1 MNNVTTAGD
10 ARLMKCAT
18 IASVSVALTLT
29 LIKLVAYILSGSV
42 ALLAS
47 LIDSLLDSLASMI
60 NYFAVRQALEPAD
73 LEHRFGHGKAEP
85 LAGLVQAAFIT
96 GSSLFLVFEA
106 IFRLLNPHDI
116 GYVNVGIVV
125 MIIALIATIILVSFQ
140 QYVVKETK
148 SIAIKADSIH
158 YISDILVNLTVILA
172 LVLSTKLNLPMAD
185 PVFALLIGAYILYCA
200 WQIARQSFDQ
210 LMDRELPDEDRERI
224 RDIALSHPSVR
235 NLHELR
241 TRLSGRDIFIQL
253 HLEMDGS
260 LTLFQAH
267 AVADQVDES
276 LRQVFPS
283 ADVIIHEDPE
293 GIIERRQPL

>member
-85 LAGLVQAAFIT
+85 LAGLAQAAFIT

-148 SIAIKADSIH
+148 SIGIKAD
-158 YISDILVNLTVILA
+158 
-172 LVLSTKLNLPMAD
+172 
-185 PVFALLIGAYILYCA
+185 
-200 WQIARQSFDQ
+200 
-210 LMDRELPDEDRERI
+210 
-224 RDIALSHPSVR
+224 
-235 NLHELR
+235 
-241 TRLSGRDIFIQL
+241 
-253 HLEMDGS
+253 
-260 LTLFQAH
+260 
-267 AVADQVDES
+267 
-276 LRQVFPS
+276 
-283 ADVIIHEDPE
+283 
-293 GIIERRQPL
+293 